1 MNKKKITMLILA
13 MFVLTSMLGACKP
26 SAVINPKLEIGGNSE
41 LAGTMGTL
49 VKPNADGK
57 YGGYLGYGYNV
68 VTGDYFNSGDVGTG
82 AMILDMDTMMKD
94 GFVYEIDKSDTSTS
108 LYMGET
114 IKKYQDNVASTLG
127 LSTSY
132 GLFFSSVSADFSLS
146 TSSSTAV
153 SSNSVFIKNQI
164 KIQKKRQLI
173 NTADLTY
180 EDIIKYSKKT
190 LVDALNVDTTGY
202 TAGARQKYY
211 ETIFSKYGT
220 HILADIVLGGRMDL
234 NYTYSNKSKKT
245 ENDLRMEVNYAYS
258 NVRFSG
264 SGSVSTET
272 KKRAEEFVS
281 NTTFS
286 GRRLGGSTA
295 GDISNYIE
303 AKNSYASWSESI
315 ENNTSLELIDVGA
328 NCADSLIEIWKLAKD
343 DKQAAIMSAYQTY
356 LDAAG
361 KKFADIDNRP
371 RDLYIKNIY
380 VGMSKASEAL
390 AKSDV
395 DAIIS
400 REDAYAPKVTVNCD
414 MNRGVHGQFIYIAYT
429 LTANPDEAITD
440 VKLEWW
446 NKESNAGNTYAYN
459 GITYN
464 CIKKDFNADAG
475 GKYIYIYST
484 KDRRAGAPLTEL
496 GYEADGSY
504 SFGSSSTGWLVIT
517 GLTSND
523 RVDCNMKSGGPYIY
537 LWEKR

>member
-26 SAVINPKLEIGGNSE
+26 AAVINPKLNIGGDSE

-49 VKPNADGK
+49 VKPNEDGK

-68 VTGDYFNSGDVGTG
+68 VTADYFNSGDVGTG
-82 AMILDMDTMMKD
+82 ALILDMDTLMKD
-94 GFVYEIDKSDTSTS
+94 GYVYEIGKSDTTTS

-114 IKKYQDNVASTLG
+114 IKKYQDNVASNLG
-127 LSTSY
+127 ISASY

-146 TSSSTAV
+146 TSSSTSV
-153 SSNSVFIKNQI
+153 SSNSVYIKNQI
-164 KIQKKRQLI
+164 KIQRKRQLI

-180 EDIIKYSKKT
+180 EDVKKYSKKE
-190 LVDALNVDTTGY
+190 LKDALNVDTASY
-202 TAGARQKYY
+202 TTEARQKYY
-211 ETIFSKYGT
+211 EKIFNKYGT

-234 NYTYSNKSKKT
+234 NYIYNNKSKKS
-245 ENDLRMEVNYAYS
+245 ENDLRIEVNYAYS
-258 NVRFSG
+258 NVRYSS
-264 SGSVSTET
+264 SGSVDTET
-272 KKRAEEFVS
+272 KKKAEEFVS

-295 GDISNYIE
+295 GDISTYSE
-303 AKNSYASWSESI
+303 ARNSYSSWSDSI
-315 ENNTSLELIDVGA
+315 DKNTSLELIDVGS
-328 NCADSLIEIWKLAKD
+328 NCSDSLIEIWKLAD
-343 DKQAAIMSAYQTY
+343 DSKQAAIMSAYQTY

-371 RDLYIKNIY
+371 RELYVKNLY
-380 VGMSKASEAL
+380 VGMSDKSEAL

-400 REDAYAPKVTVNCD
+400 REDAYAPKVTLNCD
-414 MNRGVHGQFIYIAYT
+414 MNKGVHGQFIYIAYT
-429 LTANPDEAITD
+429 LTANPNEAITD

-475 GKYIYIYST
+475 GKYVYIYST

-496 GYEADGSY
+496 GYETNGSY
-504 SFGSSSTGWLVIT
+504 SFGSSSTGWVAIT

-523 RVDCNMKSGGPYIY
+523 RMDCNKGSGGPYIY